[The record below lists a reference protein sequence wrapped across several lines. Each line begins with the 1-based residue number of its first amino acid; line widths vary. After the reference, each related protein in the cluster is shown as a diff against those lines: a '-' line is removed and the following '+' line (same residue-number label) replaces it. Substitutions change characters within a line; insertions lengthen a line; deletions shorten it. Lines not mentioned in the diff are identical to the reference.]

1 MVLHRAESHKLQA
14 ASLKLQASSFKLGVN
29 NQELTTKSYRSMT
42 KDQRPMTKDW
52 KSRLGVVYST
62 NPDFSYDH
70 GNDAEPDTLPPQQQ
84 NLIVSLD
91 KKQRK
96 GKSVTLIRG
105 FIGKEE
111 DLESLAKI
119 LKSKFGVGGTAKDG
133 EIIIQGDFVQRTIE
147 YLVQEKYKVKKSGG

>member
-1 MVLHRAESHKLQA
+1 MPVKPKRPAT
-14 ASLKLQASSFKLGVN
+14 N
-29 NQELTTKSYRSMT
+29 
-42 KDQRPMTKDW
+42 DQRPATSDW

-70 GNDAEPDTLPPQQQ
+70 GRENEPDTLPPQQQ
-84 NLIVSLD
+84 NLLVSLD

-96 GKSVTLIRG
+96 GKLVTLIRG

-111 DLESLAKI
+111 ELEALAKK

-147 YLVQEKYKVKKSGG
+147 YLIAEKYKVKRSGG